1 MNFSAREQLWSPL
14 RNKGWPGIHFILAKE
29 GINPVSRHHPS
40 ANKNWFHP
48 SFFATMTCHVLQP
61 LFLPCSYYSLRI
73 GFWLLPDFRK
83 KQQKSLQ
90 ININNS
96 PDQQERSGPTPNSVS
111 KKALGTK
118 QSLPFDSQG
127 LSAKQRHLYL
137 APKLEGTGSFLMDHW
152 NMINAP
158 NFIFQPS
165 FFEGCVSF
173 QRDLGVYFSLLVGWS
188 YRLLGSVTPSNSPRW
203 VIQNSSLNSNPLSI
217 SITCST
223 TPFVSIPFCEV
234 GFSPLAISPLVNVG
248 NHLPPSVKARNFGPI
263 HLRAAP
269 PRIKSPSFFLE
280 VAQQKHNQP
289 KKYVH
294 IMPWN

>member
-1 MNFSAREQLWSPL
+1 MASHRSKERWVESVFVRGWVMPAYRVDSFLGKYEVDAWSPFVS
-14 RNKGWPGIHFILAKE
+14 KGWPKL
-29 GINPVSRHHPS
+29 
-40 ANKNWFHP
+40 
-48 SFFATMTCHVLQP
+48 
-61 LFLPCSYYSLRI
+61 LPC
-73 GFWLLPDFRK
+73 RK
-83 KQQKSLQ
+83 IHGWECNEIMRQQGILWSW
-90 ININNS
+90 
-96 PDQQERSGPTPNSVS
+96 
-111 KKALGTK
+111 
-118 QSLPFDSQG
+118 

>member
-1 MNFSAREQLWSPL
+1 MIHQKASRSFELWCQVKVALFRWEPWSKYPLLAHNFIALSAMNFSAREQLWSPL

-127 LSAKQRHLYL
+127 R
-137 APKLEGTGSFLMDHW
+137 
-152 NMINAP
+152 
-158 NFIFQPS
+158 
-165 FFEGCVSF
+165 
-173 QRDLGVYFSLLVGWS
+173 
-188 YRLLGSVTPSNSPRW
+188 
-203 VIQNSSLNSNPLSI
+203 
-217 SITCST
+217 
-223 TPFVSIPFCEV
+223 
-234 GFSPLAISPLVNVG
+234 
-248 NHLPPSVKARNFGPI
+248 
-263 HLRAAP
+263 
-269 PRIKSPSFFLE
+269 
-280 VAQQKHNQP
+280 
-289 KKYVH
+289 
-294 IMPWN
+294 